1 MANKS
6 KILKDNEKEIKE
18 KFERKICANMGNGF
32 EWLSANWSILKLTQ
46 AINDGKLV
54 DPDYQRG
61 KVWDD
66 VKNKALIETILRYGG
81 NKIPT
86 LTLRNI
92 GEDTFEMVD
101 GKQRVWSSIKP
112 FVEGEFKLNGVYVP
126 ELRSFSIK
134 EIKKEYPQIYS
145 AFMNTTI
152 PVQIAYNMTDEEAK
166 TYFIQINESG
176 VTMRIGEKIHANQ
189 GTPLIKVIDDLK
201 EHKVWNCVGHI
212 SRHNDYAYISRML
225 LYIRDY
231 SENKKVLKVYTNSQL
246 MMELNQYLSFNVP
259 ESIIDELCNDLN
271 ILHTTISKNKCKV
284 RITDVFSLF
293 LYVHAH
299 QKDKDFYP
307 VKFGEFVCGFNDNL
321 PYNRG
326 VFRLFNQKKERWA
339 SNPVKYYEWYIKTID
354 ILYHA
359 FLKGADWDEIS
370 KLQVKS

>member
-1 MANKS
+1 MANKN
-6 KILKDNEKEIKE
+6 KRLKNNQKEDKNE
-18 KFERKICANMGNGF
+18 FERRICENMGNGF

-46 AINDGKLV
+46 AIADGKLV

-61 KVWDD
+61 KVWDAP
-66 VKNKALIETILRYGG
+66 KNKALIETILQYGG

-92 GEDTFEMVD
+92 GDDTFEMVD

-112 FVEGEFKLNGVYVP
+112 FVDGEFSLNGVYVP
-126 ELRSFSIK
+126 ELRSFNIK
-134 EIKKEYPQIYS
+134 EIQEKYPQIYS

-212 SRHNDYAYISRML
+212 SRYNEYAYISRML
-225 LYIRDY
+225 LFIRDY
-231 SENKKVLKVYTNSQL
+231 HENPNVLKVYTNSQL
-246 MMELNQYLSFNVP
+246 MNELTQYLSFDVP
-259 ESIIDELCNDLN
+259 ESIIAELITDLDT
-271 ILHTTISKNKCKV
+271 LHTALNKNRCKV

-293 LYVHAH
+293 LYTHTH
-299 QKDKDFYP
+299 RKGLYP
-307 VKFGEFVCGFNDNL
+307 VKLGQFVRGFYDNL
-321 PYNRG
+321 PFNKG

-339 SNPVKYYEWYIKTID
+339 SNPVQYYQWYIETID
-354 ILYHA
+354 ALYHA
-359 FLKGADWDEIS
+359 FLDGDDWDEIS
-370 KLQVKS
+370 KLQVKA